1 MKFEVSMQGKVDVAV
16 MIGSGVPANL
26 RSMGRKVCWVVLL
39 NGERRGT
46 AFSTR
51 DEAEECR
58 AAWLA
63 QLNAERPDSLH

>member
-1 MKFEVSMQGKVDVAV
+1 MKFEVSMQGKVDIAV

-46 AFSTR
+46 AFSSR

-63 QLNAERPDSLH
+63 QLNAERPGSLH

>member
-1 MKFEVSMQGKVDVAV
+1 MQGKVDVAV

-46 AFSTR
+46 AFASR
-51 DEAEECR
+51 DEAEECK
-58 AAWLA
+58 AAWVA
-63 QLNAERPDSLH
+63 QLNAERPGSLH

>member
-1 MKFEVSMQGKVDVAV
+1 MQGKVDIAV
-16 MIGSGVPANL
+16 MIGSGVPVNL

-46 AFSTR
+46 AFSSR

-63 QLNAERPDSLH
+63 QLNAERPGSLH

>member
-1 MKFEVSMQGKVDVAV
+1 MKFEVSMQGKVDIAV

-46 AFSTR
+46 AFSSR